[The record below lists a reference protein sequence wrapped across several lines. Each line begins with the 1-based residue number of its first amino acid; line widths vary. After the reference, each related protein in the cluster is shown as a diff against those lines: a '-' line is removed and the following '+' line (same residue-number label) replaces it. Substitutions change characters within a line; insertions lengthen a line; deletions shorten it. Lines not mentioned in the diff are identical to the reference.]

1 MFSKESLYINA
12 IKYDTQL
19 KLDYK
24 KLNDGKIIK
33 TDNSVF
39 LVDDEILSK
48 DIALKLNAS
57 QEETPS
63 TYISTLLISD
73 TTKLVPKEKSAKLK
87 DCEITELNSEYDIAV
102 LKTTL
107 FETKNY
113 FEKTGIDYIYS
124 AFHILNLH
132 LEQNVCK
139 NQLMIFLFNNKAFIL
154 LLDDTATIVEN
165 KTIDLP
171 TFESIKKTHFYE
183 DDVVGQKLFDE
194 IYYYELNEIIHN
206 TLNEFYEKESKT
218 FIEKVTILYALKQ
231 LTTEQIEQLS
241 DELLLP
247 IDYHPINIDEEI
259 FELSKDVHQKKSF
272 VKPRKKKKK
281 NNYGAT
287 IFILAFF
294 AVLFFGVYKLFDNVV
309 NEEEKV
315 EVKQEEKR
323 KYVQLPD
330 HILANDKI
338 EKRVRA
344 IFETVPYDVV
354 LKEIKIDSDSLF
366 LKGIFLKDDTYI
378 KSMKPEL
385 EKLYDDIEVKLDDEE
400 KKAIIDGTISASDV
414 IELEGISYK
423 ENSEKYITDEFLP
436 ISRVTEQLKILLPKN
451 SIVKFKSSQNN
462 DVTKFNYFINIVVET
477 PSEFF
482 NIINML
488 NNELYSINV
497 AYPVNMVKTEQGIEV
512 EFNLVF
518 NQPK

>member
-24 KLNDGKIIK
+24 KLDDGKIIK
-33 TDNSVF
+33 ADNSVF
-39 LVDDEILSK
+39 LVDDEILSR

-57 QEETPS
+57 QEEIS
-63 TYISTLLISD
+63 NTYISTLLISD
-73 TTKLVPKEKSAKLK
+73 TTKLVPKEKSSKLK
-87 DCEITELNSEYDIAV
+87 DCEITELNSDYDIAV

-132 LEQNVCK
+132 LEQNICK

-154 LLDDTATIVEN
+154 LLDDNATIVEN

-183 DDVVGQKLFDE
+183 DDIVGQKLFDE

-218 FIEKVTILYALKQ
+218 FIEKVTILYSLKQ
-231 LTTEQIEQLS
+231 LTNEQIEQLS

-259 FELSKDVHQKKSF
+259 FELSKDTHQKKSF

-281 NNYGAT
+281 KNYGSS
-287 IFILAFF
+287 IFILAIF
-294 AVLFFGVYKLFDNVV
+294 AILFFGVYKLFNKVV
-309 NEEEKV
+309 IEEKK
-315 EVKQEEKR
+315 EVTKVEKR
-323 KYVQLPD
+323 KYVELPD
-330 HILANDKI
+330 HIFANDKI
-338 EKRVRA
+338 EKRVKA
-344 IFETVPYDVV
+344 IFESIPYDVI
-354 LKEIKIDSDSLF
+354 LDEIKIDSDSIF
-366 LKGIFLKDDTYI
+366 AKGTFLKDDTFI
-378 KSMKPEL
+378 KSWEPEL
-385 EKLYDDIEVKLDDEE
+385 NKLYSDIEVKLDDANR
-400 KKAIIDGTISASDV
+400 KAIIPATLNAKDV
-414 IELEGISYK
+414 LTLKDVTYK

-436 ISRVTEQLKILLPKN
+436 ISRVTEQLKIILPKET
-451 SIVKFKSSQNN
+451 IIKFKSSQNN
-462 DVTKFNYFINIVVET
+462 EVTKFNYFINILVQT
-477 PSEFF
+477 PNDFF
-482 NIINML
+482 TIINML
-488 NNELYSINV
+488 NNELYSINI
-497 AYPVNMVKTEQGIEV
+497 AYPINMTKTEQGLEV

>member
-24 KLNDGKIIK
+24 KLNNGEIIK

-39 LVDDEILSK
+39 LVDDEILSR

-57 QEETPS
+57 QEQTPNA
-63 TYISTLLISD
+63 YISTLLISD
-73 TTKLVPKEKSAKLK
+73 TTKLVPKEKSSKLK
-87 DCEITELNSEYDIAV
+87 DCELTELNSEYDIAV

-113 FEKTGIDYIYS
+113 FDKTGIDYIYS

-154 LLDDTATIVEN
+154 LLDDNASIVEN

-194 IYYYELNEIIHN
+194 IYYFELNEIIHN
-206 TLNEFYEKESKT
+206 SLNEFYEKESKT
-218 FIEKVTILYALKQ
+218 FIEKVTILYSLKQ
-231 LTTEQIEQLS
+231 LTSEQIEQLS
-241 DELLLP
+241 DELLLT

-259 FELSKDVHQKKSF
+259 FELSKDIHQKKSF
-272 VKPRKKKKK
+272 VKPRKKKK
-281 NNYGAT
+281 NTNYGT
-287 IFILAFF
+287 SIFIAVFF
-294 AVLFFGVYKLFDNVV
+294 AILFFGAYKLFNNVV
-309 NEEEKV
+309 VEEKV
-315 EVKQEEKR
+315 EEQKTEKR
-323 KYVQLPD
+323 KYVELPD
-330 HILANDKI
+330 HILANDKV
-338 EKRVRA
+338 ERRVRA
-344 IFETVPYDVV
+344 IFETVPYDVI

-366 LKGIFLKDDTYI
+366 LKGTFLKDDTFI
-378 KSMKPEL
+378 KSMEPEL
-385 EKLYDDIEVKLDDEE
+385 TKLYDDIEVKLDDKT
-400 KKAIIDGTISASDV
+400 KKTFVDGQVTASDV
-414 IELEGISYK
+414 INLKDVTYK

-436 ISRVTEQLKILLPKN
+436 ISRVTEQLKILLPKD

-462 DVTKFNYFINIVVET
+462 EVTKFNYFINIIVQT
-477 PSEFF
+477 PREFF

-488 NNELYSINV
+488 NNELYSINI
-497 AYPVNMVKTEQGIEV
+497 AYPVNMTKTEQGLEV